1 MEPKSSE
8 VVGAIALALVLMAC
22 VVLLVLGALP
32 A

>member
-8 VVGAIALALVLMAC
+8 VVGAIALALVLMAS